1 MGRSTSCRWLAKVIG
16 ALCFC
21 LQSLLPPTCYCHA
34 FTPWTASTSTATSC
48 IGRYFNSAPG
58 TASPKSP
65 PAKAASVRFASLS
78 SEALSTQLSTSQ
90 PSYTVV
96 ANSPVLGGDI
106 IRIRTGPDEDDTD
119 DSGFLTT
126 LGVPTFAVLPQH
138 LQQLSTDGTSVKID
152 TNAKPKRLGLEAI
165 LHNSNAFLL
174 SNALSQSTCESIL
187 DLCENHLG
195 FGNYQAGK
203 NNHGAM
209 QVVIP
214 KEIADALLT
223 VIGPHVDLEGISESA
238 KELQHETT
246 IISEGKS
253 YSIAGINRRLRV
265 YRYALGQEES
275 FAPHI
280 DAGFPPGG
288 FSLDTD
294 SKIDDKRQP
303 YLYWD
308 ASNQYSQTS
317 EVVSRLTVLIY
328 LNEDFSGGHTKFYS
342 PRCEMDR
349 TADWSNHNIEIEGNE
364 NTYFEENMIASIQP
378 RTGSILIFPQAVS
391 EEAVERARHLWP
403 LHEGSPVIS
412 GNRPKYV
419 IRTDVL
425 FETNPSKEEE
435 LAQLPKGEQRLF
447 QHDEAVRQ
455 VFLPRSP
462 AFSSL
467 FLNHVKSLYN
477 PHMGGELNKM

>member
-1 MGRSTSCRWLAKVIG
+1 MQLLKSQRCSCD
-16 ALCFC
+16 
-21 LQSLLPPTCYCHA
+21 A
-34 FTPWTASTSTATSC
+34 FTPWTTSPIGVLYKSGTGATFITSPSAKIAS
-48 IGRYFNSAPG
+48 GRS
-58 TASPKSP
+58 
-65 PAKAASVRFASLS
+65 ASLS
-78 SEALSTQLSTSQ
+78 SEASLMQSPASATSHQ
-90 PSYTVV
+90 YKVV
-96 ANSPVLGGDI
+96 ANSPVFGGDI
-106 IRIRTGPDEDDTD
+106 IRIRTGPEEDDTD
-119 DSGFLTT
+119 DSGFLTA

-138 LQQLSTDGTSVKID
+138 LQQSLTADTSIRLGSD
-152 TNAKPKRLGLEAI
+152 AKPKRLGLEAI
-165 LHNSNAFLL
+165 LNNSNAFLL
-174 SNALSQSTCESIL
+174 TNAVSQSTCESIL
-187 DLCENHLG
+187 DLCENYLG

-209 QVVIP
+209 QIVIS
-214 KEIADALLT
+214 KEVADALLSA
-223 VIGPHVDLEGISESA
+223 IGPHVDLEGISESA
-238 KELQHETT
+238 KELQQETT
-246 IISEGKS
+246 TSEGKS

-265 YRYALGQEES
+265 YRYAPGQDES

-288 FSLDTD
+288 VSLDTD
-294 SKIDDKRQP
+294 TKTDDNRQP

-342 PRCEMDR
+342 PSCEMDR
-349 TADWSNHNIEIEGNE
+349 AADWNCHNRENE
-364 NTYFEENMIASIQP
+364 ESKSKSFEENVIASIQP

-412 GNRPKYV
+412 GKRPKYV

-435 LAQLPKGEQRLF
+435 LAQLPEEEQRLF

-477 PHMGGELNKM
+477 PHMGGKPHKM